1 MGIKLEFFFLALIL
15 RRIHI
20 DQRQL
25 RRNGIQRAEVSP
37 EHFSSSGFALVQGG
51 KQRRDKG
58 LVGDD
63 TGDITVKVGTAQPHG
78 KHGPCRKQDRA
89 GQMPQIEGIPRY
101 LSQSQR
107 LL

>member
-1 MGIKLEFFFLALIL
+1 M
-15 RRIHI
+15 
-20 DQRQL
+20 
-25 RRNGIQRAEVSP
+25 
-37 EHFSSSGFALVQGG
+37 QGG